1 MQTAIRAQAHTR
13 PFQPQPL
20 ASTPS
25 DPLGQWV
32 AGWTGMNRLD
42 SAHKEV
48 RGLVFAASSNA
59 RF

>member
-20 ASTPS
+20 ASAPS